1 MRSRASLV
9 AYAVDT
15 MNDSTPVW
23 LKKAA
28 AFSWRYLL
36 ILAAVYI
43 TFRAVA
49 IVKVVVLPIILG
61 LFAASVLSPPV
72 QRLKGRGW
80 SPAIATWG
88 TILGLVPVVAVF
100 ILFLVPSF
108 ADGIEPLG
116 EALDESVQSV
126 TEWLGEGPLGLS
138 QTDIQGYI
146 DDAIAQI
153 EDNAGAITTGVLG
166 GATVAFEIVTGL
178 VLTLLVTFFYLKDG
192 DRAYQGL
199 LQRVSDPD
207 RTRRGLEAAWR
218 TLSGYVRGLAIVGL
232 IDAIFIGIGLA
243 IVGTPLV
250 LPLMSLVFIGGF
262 FPIIGAFISGLLAV
276 AVSFVSGGATDALI
290 ILAVVVGVQQF
301 EGNVLHP
308 IVFKKALSLHPLLIL
323 IAIGVGGVAF
333 GIVGV
338 FLAVPLT
345 GMAIA
350 VHQAV
355 SNDPE
360 SSVVNLLTD
369 RPYETV
375 GRLEALIA
383 ERVEGS
389 DDVSNGDDDLDDGHR
404 PE

>member
-1 MRSRASLV
+1 MI
-9 AYAVDT
+9 
-15 MNDSTPVW
+15 DSTPVW

-36 ILAAVYI
+36 VLAAVYI

-49 IVKVVVLPIILG
+49 VVKVVVLPIILG
-61 LFAASVLSPPV
+61 LFAASVLSPLA
-72 QRLKGRGW
+72 QRLKARGW
-80 SPAIATWG
+80 SPALATWG
-88 TILGLVPVVAVF
+88 TILGLVPVVALFV
-100 ILFLVPSF
+100 LFLVPSF

-116 EALDESVQSV
+116 EALDESVQWV
-126 TEWLGEGPLGLS
+126 TEWLSEGPLGLS
-138 QTDIQGYI
+138 QADIEGHI

-153 EDNAGAITTGVLG
+153 QNNAGAITTGVLG

-276 AVSFVSGGATDALI
+276 AVSFVSGGGTDALI

-323 IAIGVGGVAF
+323 LAIGVGGVAF

-355 SNDPE
+355 SDDPE

-369 RPYETV
+369 RPYETT

-389 DDVSNGDDDLDDGHR
+389 ENVSEEDDDVEDGHR

>member
-1 MRSRASLV
+1 
-9 AYAVDT
+9 
-15 MNDSTPVW
+15 MNDSTPAW

-28 AFSWRYLL
+28 EFSWRYLL
-36 ILAAVYI
+36 LLAAVYI
-43 TFRAVA
+43 TFRALA

-61 LFAASVLSPPV
+61 LFVASVLSPLV
-72 QRLKGRGW
+72 QRLKARGW
-80 SPAIATWG
+80 SPVLATWG
-88 TILGLVPVVAVF
+88 AILGLVPVVAVLA
-100 ILFLVPSF
+100 LFLVPSF

-116 EALDESVQSV
+116 EALEESVDSV
-126 TEWLGEGPLGLS
+126 TEWLSEGPLGLS

-153 EDNAGAITTGVLG
+153 QDNAGSITTGVLG
-166 GATVAFEIVTGL
+166 GATFALQLVTGL
-178 VLTLLVTFFYLKDG
+178 VLTLLVAFFYLKDG

-199 LQRVSDPD
+199 LQRVPNPD

-218 TLSGYVRGLAIVGL
+218 TLSGYIRGLAIVGL
-232 IDAIFIGIGLA
+232 VDAVFIGIGLA

-250 LPLMSLVFIGGF
+250 LPLMLLVFIGGF
-262 FPIIGAFISGLLAV
+262 FPIIGAFISGLFAV
-276 AVSFVSGGATDALI
+276 AVSLVSGGVADALI

-323 IAIGVGGVAF
+323 LSIGVGSVAF
-333 GIVGV
+333 GIVGA

-350 VHQAV
+350 VHQAI
-355 SNDPE
+355 SEDPE

-369 RPYETV
+369 RPYETT
-375 GRLEALIA
+375 GRLEELIA
-383 ERVEGS
+383 ERVEGLE
-389 DDVSNGDDDLDDGHR
+389 DVSDGAGELEDGHR
-404 PE
+404 PG

>member
-1 MRSRASLV
+1 
-9 AYAVDT
+9 

-23 LKKAA
+23 LRKTA

-36 ILAAVYI
+36 VLAAAYI

-49 IVKVVVLPIILG
+49 VIKVVVLPILLG
-61 LFAASVLSPPV
+61 LFAASVLSPFV
-72 QRLKGRGW
+72 QRLKTRGW
-80 SPAIATWG
+80 SPALATWG

-100 ILFLVPSF
+100 VLFLVPSF

-116 EALDESVQSV
+116 EAVDESVQSA
-126 TEWLGEGPLGLS
+126 TEWLSEGPLGLS
-138 QTDIQGYI
+138 QTDIERYI
-146 DDAIAQI
+146 EDATAQI
-153 EDNAGAITTGVLG
+153 QDNAGAITTGVLG
-166 GATVAFEIVTGL
+166 GATVAVEIATGL

-199 LQRVSDPD
+199 LQRVADPD

-218 TLSGYVRGLAIVGL
+218 TLSGYVRGLAIIGL

-250 LPLMSLVFIGGF
+250 LPLMLLVFIGGF

-308 IVFKKALSLHPLLIL
+308 IVFKKALSLHPLVIL
-323 IAIGVGGVAF
+323 LAIGVGGVAY
-333 GIVGV
+333 GIVGA

-345 GMAIA
+345 GMAVA
-350 VHQAV
+350 VQQAV
-355 SNDPE
+355 SDDPE

-369 RPYETV
+369 RPYETARRREAQ
-375 GRLEALIA
+375 GEHLE
-383 ERVEGS
+383 GP
-389 DDVSNGDDDLDDGHR
+389 DDGPDEPADVEERHQ
-404 PE
+404 PD

>member
-1 MRSRASLV
+1 
-9 AYAVDT
+9 
-15 MNDSTPVW
+15 
-23 LKKAA
+23 
-28 AFSWRYLL
+28 
-36 ILAAVYI
+36 
-43 TFRAVA
+43 
-49 IVKVVVLPIILG
+49 
-61 LFAASVLSPPV
+61 
-72 QRLKGRGW
+72 
-80 SPAIATWG
+80 
-88 TILGLVPVVAVF
+88 
-100 ILFLVPSF
+100 
-108 ADGIEPLG
+108 
-116 EALDESVQSV
+116 
-126 TEWLGEGPLGLS
+126 
-138 QTDIQGYI
+138 
-146 DDAIAQI
+146 
-153 EDNAGAITTGVLG
+153 
-166 GATVAFEIVTGL
+166 
-178 VLTLLVTFFYLKDG
+178 
-192 DRAYQGL
+192 
-199 LQRVSDPD
+199 
-207 RTRRGLEAAWR
+207 
-218 TLSGYVRGLAIVGL
+218 
-232 IDAIFIGIGLA
+232 
-243 IVGTPLV
+243 
-250 LPLMSLVFIGGF
+250 MSLVFIGGF

-276 AVSFVSGGATDALI
+276 AVSFVSGGTTDALI

-355 SNDPE
+355 SDDPE

-389 DDVSNGDDDLDDGHR
+389 DDLSNGDDDLDDGHR

>member
-1 MRSRASLV
+1 
-9 AYAVDT
+9 

-28 AFSWRYLL
+28 AFSWRYLVV
-36 ILAAVYI
+36 LAAVYI

-49 IVKVVVLPIILG
+49 VVKVVVLPIILG
-61 LFAASVLSPPV
+61 LFAASVLSPLV
-72 QRLKGRGW
+72 QRLKARGW

-100 ILFLVPSF
+100 VLFLVPSF

-126 TEWLGEGPLGLS
+126 TEWLSEGPLGLS

-276 AVSFVSGGATDALI
+276 AVSFVSGGLTDALI

-323 IAIGVGGVAF
+323 LAIGVGGVAF
-333 GIVGV
+333 GIVGA

-350 VHQAV
+350 VQQAV
-355 SNDPE
+355 SDDPE

-369 RPYETV
+369 RPYETT

-389 DDVSNGDDDLDDGHR
+389 NDVSNEDDDLDDGHR

>member
-1 MRSRASLV
+1 
-9 AYAVDT
+9 

-23 LKKAA
+23 LKNAA

-36 ILAAVYI
+36 ILAAIYI
-43 TFRAVA
+43 TFRGVAV
-49 IVKVVVLPIILG
+49 VKVVVLPIILG

-80 SPAIATWG
+80 SPALATWA
-88 TILGLVPVVAVF
+88 TILGLVPAIAVF
-100 ILFLVPSF
+100 GLFLVPSF

-116 EALDESVQSV
+116 EALDESVQSA
-126 TEWLGEGPLGLS
+126 TDWLSDGPLGLS
-138 QTDIQGYI
+138 ETDIEGYI
-146 DDAIAQI
+146 DDALTQVQ
-153 EDNAGAITTGVLG
+153 DNAGAITTGVLG

-199 LQRVSDPD
+199 LERVANPE
-207 RTRRGLEAAWR
+207 RARRGLEAAWR
-218 TLSGYVRGLAIVGL
+218 TLSGYVRGLAVVGL
-232 IDAIFIGIGLA
+232 VDAVFIGIGLA

-276 AVSFVSGGATDALI
+276 AVSFVSGGLTDALI

-323 IAIGVGGVAF
+323 LAIGVGGVAF
-333 GIVGV
+333 GIVGA

-350 VHQAV
+350 VQQAV
-355 SNDPE
+355 SDDPGA
-360 SSVVNLLTD
+360 SVVNLLTD
-369 RPYETV
+369 RPYETT

-383 ERVEGS
+383 ERVDGS
-389 DDVSNGDDDLDDGHR
+389 DDEPDEDDDLEEG
-404 PE
+404 EK

>member
-1 MRSRASLV
+1 
-9 AYAVDT
+9 

-36 ILAAVYI
+36 LLAAVYV

-61 LFAASVLSPPV
+61 LFVASVLSPLV
-72 QRLKGRGW
+72 QRLKARGW
-80 SPAIATWG
+80 SPALATWG
-88 TILGLVPVVAVF
+88 TLLGLLPVVAVF
-100 ILFLVPSF
+100 VLFLVPSF
-108 ADGIEPLG
+108 ADGIGPLG

-126 TEWLGEGPLGLS
+126 TEWLSEGPLALS
-138 QTDIQGYI
+138 QTDIEGYI

-153 EDNAGAITTGVLG
+153 QDNAGAITTGVLG

-178 VLTLLVTFFYLKDG
+178 VLTMLVTFFYLKDG

-199 LQRVSDPD
+199 LRRVSDPD
-207 RTRRGLEAAWR
+207 RIRRGLEAAWR
-218 TLSGYVRGLAIVGL
+218 TLSSYVRGLAVVGL

-262 FPIIGAFISGLLAV
+262 FPIIGAFVSGLFAV

-308 IVFKKALSLHPLLIL
+308 IIFKKALSLHPLLIL
-323 IAIGVGGVAF
+323 LAIGVGGVAF
-333 GIVGV
+333 GIVGA

-350 VHQAV
+350 VQQAV
-355 SNDPE
+355 SDDPE

-369 RPYETV
+369 RPYETA
-375 GRLEALIA
+375 GRLETLIA

-389 DDVSNGDDDLDDGHR
+389 DEVSDGNDDLEGGHQ

>member
-1 MRSRASLV
+1 M
-9 AYAVDT
+9 

-36 ILAAVYI
+36 LLAAVYI
-43 TFRAVA
+43 TFRAVVV
-49 IVKVVVLPIILG
+49 VKVVVLPIILG
-61 LFAASVLSPPV
+61 LFAASVLSPLA
-72 QRLKGRGW
+72 QRLKARGW
-80 SPAIATWG
+80 SPALATWG
-88 TILGLVPVVAVF
+88 TILGLVPVVALFV
-100 ILFLVPSF
+100 LFLVPSF

-126 TEWLGEGPLGLS
+126 TEWLSEGPLGLS
-138 QTDIQGYI
+138 QVDIEGHLA
-146 DDAIAQI
+146 DAIAQI
-153 EDNAGAITTGVLG
+153 QDNAGAITTGVLG

-192 DRAYQGL
+192 DRAYRGL

-218 TLSGYVRGLAIVGL
+218 TLSGYVHGLAIVGL

-250 LPLMSLVFIGGF
+250 LPLMLLVFIGGF

-276 AVSFVSGGATDALI
+276 AVSFVSGGGTDALI

-323 IAIGVGGVAF
+323 LAIGVGGVAF

-338 FLAVPLT
+338 FLAVPFT

-355 SNDPE
+355 SDDPE

-369 RPYETV
+369 RPYETP
-375 GRLEALIA
+375 GRLAALIA
-383 ERVEGS
+383 ERVERS
-389 DDVSNGDDDLDDGHR
+389 DDESDEDDDVESDHR

>member
-1 MRSRASLV
+1 V
-9 AYAVDT
+9 
-15 MNDSTPVW
+15 
-23 LKKAA
+23 
-28 AFSWRYLL
+28 
-36 ILAAVYI
+36 
-43 TFRAVA
+43 
-49 IVKVVVLPIILG
+49 
-61 LFAASVLSPPV
+61 
-72 QRLKGRGW
+72 
-80 SPAIATWG
+80 
-88 TILGLVPVVAVF
+88 
-100 ILFLVPSF
+100 LFLVPSF

-116 EALDESVQSV
+116 EALDESVQSM
-126 TEWLGEGPLGLS
+126 TEWLSEGPLGLS
-138 QTDIQGYI
+138 QTDIEGYI

-153 EDNAGAITTGVLG
+153 QDNAGAITTGVLG
-166 GATVAFEIVTGL
+166 GATVAFEILTGL
-178 VLTLLVTFFYLKDG
+178 VFTLLVTFFYLKDG

-199 LQRVSDPD
+199 LQRVTDPD
-207 RTRRGLEAAWR
+207 HTRRGLEAAWR

-250 LPLMSLVFIGGF
+250 LPLMTLVFIGGF

-276 AVSFVSGGATDALI
+276 AVSFVSGGLTDALI
-290 ILAVVVGVQQF
+290 ILAVVVGVQQV

-323 IAIGVGGVAF
+323 LAIGVGGVAF
-333 GIVGV
+333 GIVGA

-350 VHQAV
+350 VQQAV
-355 SNDPE
+355 SDDPE

-369 RPYETV
+369 RPYETT

-383 ERVEGS
+383 ERVEGPN
-389 DDVSNGDDDLDDGHR
+389 DVTDEDEQP

>member
-1 MRSRASLV
+1 
-9 AYAVDT
+9 

-23 LKKAA
+23 LRKAA

-49 IVKVVVLPIILG
+49 VVKVVVLPIILG
-61 LFAASVLSPPV
+61 LFAASVLSPLV
-72 QRLKGRGW
+72 QRLKARGW
-80 SPAIATWG
+80 SPALATWG

-100 ILFLVPSF
+100 VLFLVPSF

-116 EALDESVQSV
+116 EALDESVQSA
-126 TEWLGEGPLGLS
+126 TEWLSEGPLGLS
-138 QTDIQGYI
+138 QTDIEGYI
-146 DDAIAQI
+146 DDAIAQL
-153 EDNAGAITTGVLG
+153 EENAGAITTGVLG
-166 GATVAFEIVTGL
+166 GATVAFEILTGL

-207 RTRRGLEAAWR
+207 HTRRGLEAAWR

-250 LPLMSLVFIGGF
+250 LPLMTLVFIGGF

-276 AVSFVSGGATDALI
+276 AVSFVSGGLTDALI

-323 IAIGVGGVAF
+323 LAIGVGGVAF
-333 GIVGV
+333 GVVGA

-350 VHQAV
+350 VQQAV
-355 SNDPE
+355 SDDPE

-369 RPYETV
+369 RPYEIT
-375 GRLEALIA
+375 GRLESLIA

-389 DDVSNGDDDLDDGHR
+389 DDVSNEDDDLDDGHR

>member
-1 MRSRASLV
+1 
-9 AYAVDT
+9 
-15 MNDSTPVW
+15 MNDATPLW

-36 ILAAVYI
+36 VLAAAYI

-72 QRLKGRGW
+72 QRLKARGW
-80 SPAIATWG
+80 SPALATWG
-88 TILGLVPVVAVF
+88 TIVGLVPVVALF
-100 ILFLVPSF
+100 ALFLVPSF

-126 TEWLGEGPLGLS
+126 TEWLSEGPLGLS
-138 QTDIQGYI
+138 PTDIDRYI
-146 DDAIAQI
+146 DDAIEQI
-153 EDNAGAITTGVLG
+153 RANAGAITTGVLG
-166 GATVAFEIVTGL
+166 GATVAFEIITGL

-192 DRAYQGL
+192 DRAYRGL
-199 LQRVSDPD
+199 LQRVSNPD

-218 TLSGYVRGLAIVGL
+218 TLSGYVRGLAIVGS

-250 LPLMSLVFIGGF
+250 LPLMTVVFIGGF

-276 AVSFVSGGATDALI
+276 AVSFVSGGVTDALI

-323 IAIGVGGVAF
+323 LAIGVGGVAF
-333 GIVGV
+333 GIVGA

-345 GMAIA
+345 GVAIA
-350 VHQAV
+350 VQQAV
-355 SNDPE
+355 SEDPE
-360 SSVVNLLTD
+360 ASVVNLLTD
-369 RPYETV
+369 RPYETT

-389 DDVSNGDDDLDDGHR
+389 DEASTGNEDLEDGIR

>member
-1 MRSRASLV
+1 MLSTA
-9 AYAVDT
+9 
-15 MNDSTPVW
+15 MNDSIPVW

-49 IVKVVVLPIILG
+49 IVRVVVLPIILG
-61 LFAASVLSPPV
+61 LFVASVLSPMV
-72 QRLKGRGW
+72 QRLKARGW
-80 SPAIATWG
+80 TPALATWG
-88 TILGLVPVVAVF
+88 TILGLVPVVALFV
-100 ILFLVPSF
+100 LFLVPSF
-108 ADGIEPLG
+108 ANGIGPLG
-116 EALDESVQSV
+116 EALDESVESV
-126 TEWLGEGPLGLS
+126 TEWLSEGPLGLS
-138 QTDIQGYI
+138 QTDIEGYI
-146 DDAIAQI
+146 DDAIAQLQ
-153 EDNAGAITTGVLG
+153 DNAGAITTGIVG
-166 GATVAFEIVTGL
+166 GATIAFEIITGL

-199 LQRVSDPD
+199 LQRVSNPD

-218 TLSGYVRGLAIVGL
+218 TLSSYVRGLAIVGL

-262 FPIIGAFISGLLAV
+262 FPIIGAFISGLFAV

-323 IAIGVGGVAF
+323 LAIGVGGVAF
-333 GIVGV
+333 GIVGA

-355 SNDPE
+355 SDDPE

-369 RPYETV
+369 RPYETT

-383 ERVEGS
+383 ARVDGS
-389 DDVSNGDDDLDDGHR
+389 DDEPEGDDDHEDGHP

>member
-1 MRSRASLV
+1 
-9 AYAVDT
+9 

-23 LKKAA
+23 LKRAA

-61 LFAASVLSPPV
+61 LFATSVLSPLV
-72 QRLKGRGW
+72 QRLKARGW
-80 SPAIATWG
+80 SPAVATWG

-100 ILFLVPSF
+100 VLFLVPSF

-126 TEWLGEGPLGLS
+126 TEWLSEGPLGLS
-138 QTDIQGYI
+138 QTDIQAYI
-146 DDAIAQI
+146 DDATAQI
-153 EDNAGAITTGVLG
+153 QDNAGAITTGVLG

-262 FPIIGAFISGLLAV
+262 FPIIGAFFSGLLAV
-276 AVSFVSGGATDALI
+276 AVSFVSGGLTDALI

-323 IAIGVGGVAF
+323 LAIGVGGVAF
-333 GIVGV
+333 GIVGA

-350 VHQAV
+350 VQQAV
-355 SNDPE
+355 SDDPE

-369 RPYETV
+369 RQYEIT

-389 DDVSNGDDDLDDGHR
+389 DDVSDGDDDLDDGHR

>member
-1 MRSRASLV
+1 M
-9 AYAVDT
+9 
-15 MNDSTPVW
+15 
-23 LKKAA
+23 
-28 AFSWRYLL
+28 
-36 ILAAVYI
+36 
-43 TFRAVA
+43 
-49 IVKVVVLPIILG
+49 
-61 LFAASVLSPPV
+61 
-72 QRLKGRGW
+72 
-80 SPAIATWG
+80 
-88 TILGLVPVVAVF
+88 
-100 ILFLVPSF
+100 
-108 ADGIEPLG
+108 
-116 EALDESVQSV
+116 
-126 TEWLGEGPLGLS
+126 TEWLSEGPLGLS
-138 QTDIQGYI
+138 QTDIEGYI

-153 EDNAGAITTGVLG
+153 QNNAGAITTGVLG
-166 GATVAFEIVTGL
+166 GATVAFEILTGL
-178 VLTLLVTFFYLKDG
+178 VFTLLVTFFYLKDG

-199 LQRVSDPD
+199 LQRVTDPD
-207 RTRRGLEAAWR
+207 HTRRGLEAAWR

-250 LPLMSLVFIGGF
+250 LPLMTLVFIGGF

-276 AVSFVSGGATDALI
+276 AVSFVSGGTTDALI

-350 VHQAV
+350 VQQAV
-355 SNDPE
+355 SDDPE

-369 RPYETV
+369 RPYETT

-389 DDVSNGDDDLDDGHR
+389 EEDPDGDDDLEDEHR

>member
-1 MRSRASLV
+1 
-9 AYAVDT
+9 

-36 ILAAVYI
+36 VLAAAYI

-49 IVKVVVLPIILG
+49 VIKVVVLPILLG
-61 LFAASVLSPPV
+61 LFAASVLSPLV
-72 QRLKGRGW
+72 QRLKARGW
-80 SPAIATWG
+80 SPALATWG
-88 TILGLVPVVAVF
+88 TILGLVPVVAVLV
-100 ILFLVPSF
+100 LFLVPSF

-116 EALDESVQSV
+116 DAVDESVQSA
-126 TEWLGEGPLGLS
+126 TEWLSEGPLGLS
-138 QTDIQGYI
+138 QTDIERYI
-146 DDAIAQI
+146 EDATAQI
-153 EDNAGAITTGVLG
+153 QDNAGAITTGVLG
-166 GATVAFEIVTGL
+166 GATVAVEIITGL

-192 DRAYQGL
+192 DRAYLGL
-199 LQRVSDPD
+199 LKRVPNPD

-218 TLSGYVRGLAIVGL
+218 TLSGYVRGLAIIGL

-250 LPLMSLVFIGGF
+250 LPLMLLVFIGGF

-308 IVFKKALSLHPLLIL
+308 IVFKKALSLHPLVIL
-323 IAIGVGGVAF
+323 LAIGVGGVAY
-333 GIVGV
+333 GIVGA

-345 GMAIA
+345 GMAVA
-350 VHQAV
+350 VQQAV
-355 SNDPE
+355 SDDPE

-369 RPYETV
+369 RPYEIP
-375 GRLEALIA
+375 RRREAQG
-383 ERVEGS
+383 EHVEEP
-389 DDVSNGDDDLDDGHR
+389 DDGPDEHADVEER
-404 PE
+404 HQPD